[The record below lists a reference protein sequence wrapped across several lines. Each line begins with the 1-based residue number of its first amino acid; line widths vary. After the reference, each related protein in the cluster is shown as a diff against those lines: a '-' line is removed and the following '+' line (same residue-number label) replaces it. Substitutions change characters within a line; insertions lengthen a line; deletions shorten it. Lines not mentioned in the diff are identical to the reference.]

1 MAPPIPLTRV
11 EAALVRAGR
20 DLGELGRRWA
30 LLGGL
35 AVSARAEPRFTRD
48 ADLAVLVAD
57 DQDAE
62 RLVLALQSRGYR
74 VLSVM
79 EQEAAR
85 RLATVRLA
93 PPGETGR
100 GVVVDLLFASSGVEP
115 EVVAAAEL
123 LEVLP
128 GLRVPVARL
137 GHLLALKVLSRDDQT
152 RPQDRADIAALLSNA
167 DASALELAREA
178 LRLEMGQGF
187 NRGRNLLADLDS
199 LLAPSRP

>member
-11 EAALVRAGR
+11 EAALARAWR

-74 VLSVM
+74 VLSAM

-93 PPGETGR
+93 PPGEPER

-115 EVVAAAEL
+115 EIVAAAEL

-178 LRLEMGQGF
+178 LH
-187 NRGRNLLADLDS
+187 S
-199 LLAPSRP
+199 

>member
-1 MAPPIPLTRV
+1 
-11 EAALVRAGR
+11 
-20 DLGELGRRWA
+20 
-30 LLGGL
+30 
-35 AVSARAEPRFTRD
+35 VSARAEPRFTRD

-62 RLVLALQSRGYR
+62 RLVLALQSRGYL
-74 VLSVM
+74 VLSAM

-93 PPGETGR
+93 PPGETER

-152 RPQDRADIAALLSNA
+152 RQQDRADIAALLSNA

-178 LRLEMGQGF
+178 LRLVMGRGF

-199 LLAPSRP
+199 LLAQSRP